1 MESSFCEP
9 LWETDETRIFRN
21 SVRRFVEAEFA
32 PVQDEWR
39 KRKGPGAEAWKKAG
53 SAGLLLADVPMDY
66 GGGGGNFANEIIV
79 CEELA
84 NAGVHFG
91 CSIQGIVA
99 RYILSYGS
107 EEQKRRWMP
116 DMARGN
122 LIAAIAMTEPGT
134 GSDLPSIRTTAR
146 PDGDHYVIN
155 GSKTFVS
162 NGTLANLI
170 CLAAKTDTNVAPF
183 RGISMIIVETADLP
197 GYKVG
202 SPLEKVGMQGQDTCE
217 LFFDDVHVPKANLL
231 GRSEGHGLVQMTE
244 QLPYERLTIAAKA
257 LTTAERALTL
267 TTGYVKERAAF
278 GQPIID
284 FQNTRFKLAEC
295 KTETHIGRVFL
306 NDCIQRCVMGKID
319 DLTAAMAKLWFTD
332 TEWKIVDTCA
342 QLHGGYGYMLEY
354 AIARI
359 WTDSRVQR
367 IYGGTN
373 EIMHEIIASTL

>member
-107 EEQKRRWMP
+107 EEQKRRWLP

-231 GRSEGHGLVQMTE
+231 AH
-244 QLPYERLTIAAKA
+244 
-257 LTTAERALTL
+257 
-267 TTGYVKERAAF
+267 
-278 GQPIID
+278 
-284 FQNTRFKLAEC
+284 
-295 KTETHIGRVFL
+295 
-306 NDCIQRCVMGKID
+306 
-319 DLTAAMAKLWFTD
+319 
-332 TEWKIVDTCA
+332 
-342 QLHGGYGYMLEY
+342 
-354 AIARI
+354 RI
-359 WTDSRVQR
+359 HQSWS
-367 IYGGTN
+367 G
-373 EIMHEIIASTL
+373 

>member
-1 MESSFCEP
+1 MESSNCEP

-21 SVRRFVEAEFA
+21 SVRRFVETEFA
-32 PVQDEWR
+32 PVQDKWR
-39 KRKGPGAEAWKKAG
+39 KRKGPGSEDWNKAG
-53 SAGLLLADVPMDY
+53 SAGLLLTDVPLEY

-84 NAGVHFG
+84 SAGVHFG

-99 RYILSYGS
+99 RYILFYGS
-107 EEQKRRWMP
+107 EDQKRRWLP
-116 DMARGN
+116 EMARGN

-134 GSDLPSIRTTAR
+134 GSDLPSMRTTAR

-155 GSKTFVS
+155 GSKTFIS
-162 NGTLANLI
+162 NGSLANLI
-170 CLAAKTDTNVAPF
+170 CLAAKTNTEVAPF

-197 GYKVG
+197 GYRVG
-202 SPLEKVGMQGQDTCE
+202 SPLEKIGMQGQDTCE
-217 LFFDDVHVPKANLL
+217 IFFENVRVPKANLL
-231 GRSEGHGLVQMTE
+231 GPCEGHGLMQMTE
-244 QLPYERLTIAAKA
+244 QLPYERLAISAKA
-257 LTTAERALTL
+257 LATAERALAL
-267 TTGYVKERAAF
+267 TTDYVKERAAF
-278 GQPIID
+278 GQSILD

-295 KTETHIGRVFL
+295 KSAMHIGRVFL
-306 NDCIQRCVMGKID
+306 NDCIQRCITGRID
-319 DLTAAMAKLWFTD
+319 DMTAAIAKLWFTD
-332 TEWKIVDTCA
+332 TEWKVVDTCL